1 MQTIIR
7 AVAGLT
13 LLIILSTA
21 CNSERVEYIG
31 VEGAMIG
38 TTYHITAELPVGSES
53 EVRRRAEELDAR
65 LKREMSIFNPD
76 SQLSKINRGESDRTT
91 LWIEQN
97 IRLADSISRLSGGV
111 YDITVAPLVE
121 AWGFGGSYNAMIE
134 GEVATPN
141 IDSLLKFVGYEG
153 ITLKDGAI
161 IKRDIRTQI
170 DLNSIAK
177 GFAVDRLGEIIEEL
191 GSINYMVDIGGELVL
206 KGNNP
211 SGGAWR
217 VGIESPID
225 GNMTNGEFLEQ
236 RIAISQESELRAI
249 ATSGNYRRFYISKD
263 GEKIVH
269 TINPLTGH
277 AESSTLLS
285 VTVLAPT
292 CAEADGYA
300 TMLLAAGDKR
310 AEKLASEIEN
320 CEVYL
325 IYNNAR
331 ANEDGENGY
340 REYFSEG
347 MQSRLMDKIGD

>member
-1 MQTIIR
+1 MKMKII
-7 AVAGLT
+7 AN
-13 LLIILSTA
+13 LLILFAILLSA
-21 CNSERVEYIG
+21 CGQETKKYIG
-31 VEGAMIG
+31 IEGAMIG
-38 TTYHITAELPVGSES
+38 TTYHITAELPVGSER
-53 EVRRRAEELDAR
+53 ELRRRAEELDAR

-76 SQLSKINRGESDRTT
+76 SQLSKINRGESDLTT

-97 IRLADSISRLSGGV
+97 ITLADSISRLSGGV

-121 AWGFGGSYNAMIE
+121 AWGFGGSYNAMME
-134 GEVATPN
+134 GELLTPN
-141 IDSLLKFVGYEG
+141 IDSLLEFVGYDG
-153 ITLKDGAI
+153 ITLRDGKI
-161 IKRDIRTQI
+161 IKRDRRMQV

-177 GFAVDRLGEIIEEL
+177 GFAVDRLGEIVESM
-191 GSINYMVDIGGELVL
+191 GATNYMVDIGGELFI
-206 KGNNP
+206 KGSNP
-211 SGGAWR
+211 NGDPWR

-225 GNMTNGEFLEQ
+225 GNMTNGEYLEQ
-236 RIAISQESELRAI
+236 RVAIAKESELRAI

-269 TINPLTGH
+269 TINPMTGH

-285 VTVLAPT
+285 VTVLART

-310 AEKLASEIEN
+310 AEKLAEEIEN

-331 ANEDGENGY
+331 EGESEY
-340 REYFSEG
+340 REYFSKG
-347 MQSRLMDKIGD
+347 MQSRLMDKN